1 MAANHRPNL
10 MIRELHPSDVAEYYP
25 LRLRA
30 LREHPEAFSSA
41 YEEQAGLTLENFASK
56 YMEEPTP
63 DRFMLGAWL
72 DEVLVGNLALF
83 RSPGVKTRHHAEI
96 ARMYVAPE
104 VRRRGVGWALLE
116 AVLGRAR
123 ALPGLEY
130 LLLGVTSTNQEAI
143 ALYRKAGFETIGRI
157 PQYLKI
163 GANYYD
169 TEDMMLVKR
178 PRFDDAFQRAKCA
191 RFQTPLSVPRYSGL
205 TSQNVIFYPMTTSV
219 INESSRRE

>member
-1 MAANHRPNL
+1 MPANHRPNL
-10 MIRELHPSDVAEYYP
+10 IIREIHPSDVAEYYP

-41 YEEQAGLTLENFASK
+41 YEDQAGLELETFASQ

-72 DEVLVGNLALF
+72 DGVLVGNLALF
-83 RSPGVKTRHHAEI
+83 RPAGIKTRHHAEL
-96 ARMYVAPE
+96 ARVYVAPE
-104 VRRRGVGWALLE
+104 ARRQGVGWALVE
-116 AVLGRAR
+116 AVLVRAR
-123 ALPGLEY
+123 TLPGLEY

-163 GANYYD
+163 GSTYYD
-169 TEDMMLVKR
+169 TEDMMLVLHDGKE
-178 PRFDDAFQRAKCA
+178 F
-191 RFQTPLSVPRYSGL
+191 SG
-205 TSQNVIFYPMTTSV
+205 
-219 INESSRRE
+219 